1 MKKIVILM
9 LIVTSSFAFSATN
22 RIGISYSDVQ
32 FDDADVD
39 LDGWALSY
47 DGAVS
52 ENVLLSADYLSL
64 SGDADLDIN
73 LLSAAY
79 AFGDLSEGAF
89 TVGFTRIDSD
99 LGSADTD
106 AEIGYS
112 RRGGDGV
119 DFSISAIATEE
130 DTTFRAR
137 VFTPVGI
144 SLGYLTDGDV
154 GILNIGYMWQF

>member
-9 LIVTSSFAFSATN
+9 LIVSSSFAFSATN
-22 RIGISYSDVQ
+22 RLGIGYSSTEGDIL
-32 FDDADVD
+32 DAD
-39 LDGWALSY
+39 GWTLSY

-64 SGDADLDIN
+64 SGDADIDLSM
-73 LLSAAY
+73 LSAGY
-79 AFGDLSEGAF
+79 AFGELSEGAF
-89 TVGFTRIDSD
+89 TVGFTRLDSD
-99 LGSADTD
+99 VASADTD

-112 RRGGDGV
+112 RRGGDGI

-130 DTTFRAR
+130 DPTFRVR

-144 SLGYLTDGDV
+144 NLGYLFDGDA